1 MGRNSTQLITNSKST
16 CIRLTPRLRAARD
29 PGERHYYACSLP
41 QAWAGQEGGGQEE
54 GTTLT
59 NWLACPAGTWPWTH
73 SHRRWRM
80 AVCHGV
86 CWRAPTVL
94 PDPQGQRA
102 RLCPPPQNYVSCH
115 DPDYHEPLR
124 WPDVPYQ
131 ILGGPTENKIVFDQR
146 NGIYIFFISIVDPSY
161 R

>member
-1 MGRNSTQLITNSKST
+1 MGRNSRQLITNTKSA

-29 PGERHYYACSLP
+29 PEEWSCFACSPP

-54 GTTLT
+54 GATLT
-59 NWLACPAGTWPWTH
+59 NWLACPAGTWPRTH
-73 SHRRWRM
+73 CHVCWQTVVRR
-80 AVCHGV
+80 GV
-86 CWRAPTVL
+86 CRRAPTAL

-102 RLCPPPQNYVSCH
+102 RLCPPPQNYMSCH

-131 ILGGPTENKIVFDQR
+131 ILGGPTENKVVFDQR